1 MGGFCTK
8 TCTNLVSL
16 ALFGPFYTSHSATVL
31 PVGVASFFGAPKK
44 VRRKRVVRSFGCD
57 VSARRKECKK
67 RARFGAGGQLRQA
80 STGLGQFQSTRHTPC
95 AVLCRRHTDQAALGA
110 RCLLQFV
117 QVIYARALGV
127 KAAHGG
133 LPGLRSTCAVPPHVP
148 RRGPFGC
155 YRIANERTLHEYI
168 RLRAAPWDIGAI
180 RGGWLFCPKTF
191 GRNDLHDLRNS
202 CGGDLGKLAS
212 AGISQTA
219 FCPRSAGSGPSSRP
233 KSTA

>member
-8 TCTNLVSL
+8 TCTDLVSL

-31 PVGVASFFGAPKK
+31 PVGVASFFGAPEK

-67 RARFGAGGQLRQA
+67 RARFGADGQLRQA

-133 LPGLRSTCAVPPHVP
+133 LPGLRSARSAP
-148 RRGPFGC
+148 
-155 YRIANERTLHEYI
+155 A
-168 RLRAAPWDIGAI
+168 RAAAGAVWLLSNCQRTNSARI
-180 RGGWLFCPKTF
+180 YSIEGRAMGHWRDSRGLAILPQDVWPKRLT
-191 GRNDLHDLRNS
+191 
-202 CGGDLGKLAS
+202 
-212 AGISQTA
+212 
-219 FCPRSAGSGPSSRP
+219 
-233 KSTA
+233 